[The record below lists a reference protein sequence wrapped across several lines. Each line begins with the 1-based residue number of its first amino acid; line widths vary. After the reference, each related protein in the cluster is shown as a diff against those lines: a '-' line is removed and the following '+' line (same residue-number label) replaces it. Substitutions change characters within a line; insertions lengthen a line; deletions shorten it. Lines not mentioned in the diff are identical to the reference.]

1 MILTLTQAERQ
12 IALGI
17 SVAVALGGLVL
28 AAAGT
33 QDTIEVHGWLILIF
47 GAICAVVVIR
57 DLWEPEPPKS
67 RLESYY
73 DDPIKAGIIA
83 SMAWAVVAM
92 FVGVWVAALLA
103 FPDLTFDGAWASFG
117 RLRPVHTSGVIFGF
131 GGNALIAT

>member
-1 MILTLTQAERQ
+1 MILTLTEAERQ

-33 QDTIEVHGWLILIF
+33 QDTMEVHGWLILVF

-57 DLWEPEPPKS
+57 DLWGPEPPRS

-73 DDPIKAGIIA
+73 DEPIKAGIIA

-103 FPDLTFDGAWASFG
+103 FPDCPSSKHLAQIWRGGNGEQAS
-117 RLRPVHTSGVIFGF
+117 SGVCF
-131 GGNALIAT
+131 